1 MSLTVYGIVASRA
14 SRTLWMLEE
23 LGVPYDR
30 IAQDYKNKAT
40 RSPEFLK
47 LNPNGHIPVLVD
59 GDTVIWESMATT
71 LYLAR
76 KFPGPLSAQTLPEE
90 AQVLRWT
97 FWVVNECEKDA
108 LQVLFHRVVM
118 DAARRDESL
127 ARQAEGRLMAPLTVI
142 NDHLADRQWLAA
154 DRFTVADINV
164 ASVLNWA
171 RPMSELGAKFPSLSD
186 WLNRCLARPAQ
197 QRLRELAKQ
206 EKQA

>member
-23 LGVPYDR
+23 LGVAYQHVR
-30 IAQDYKNKAT
+30 QEYKNKAT
-40 RSPEFLK
+40 RSAEFLA

-59 GDTVIWESMATT
+59 DDTVVWESMATT

-90 AQVLRWT
+90 AEVLRWS

-118 DAARRDESL
+118 DAARRDDML
-127 ARQAEGRLMAPLTVI
+127 ARQAEGRLAAPLRVI
-142 NDHLADRQWLAA
+142 DAHLAEREWLAA

-171 RPMSELGAKFPSLSD
+171 RPMQGLDQQFPSLSD
-186 WLNRCLARPAQ
+186 WLGRCLARPAQ
-197 QRLRELAKQ
+197 QRVREMARQHKHD
-206 EKQA
+206 

>member
-23 LGVPYDR
+23 LGVAYDR
-30 IAQDYKNKAT
+30 VAQDYKNKGT
-40 RSPEFLK
+40 RTPAFLE

-59 GDTVIWESMATT
+59 DDTVVWESMATT
-71 LYLAR
+71 LYLSR
-76 KFPGPLSAQTLPEE
+76 KFPGPLSAQTLQEE

-118 DAARRDESL
+118 DADRRDETL
-127 ARQAEGRLMAPLTVI
+127 ARQAEGRLMAPLRVI
-142 NDHLADRQWLAA
+142 DAYLADRQWLAA

-171 RPMSELGAKFPSLSD
+171 RPMQDLDVQFPSLSA
-186 WLNRCLARPAQ
+186 WLTRCLARPAQ
-197 QRLRELAKQ
+197 RRLRELAKQ